1 VRTVFAISTFCLAL
15 VIRAA
20 SASEHEFRYKAPDA
34 QSVSLMG
41 EFNNWKGAAMTKES
55 DGVWSLKVT
64 LSPGTYGY
72 KFLINGKD
80 WVFDPEN
87 SNRKTVDSN
96 ENSAVAI
103 ADDAVT
109 ATAPTVAPIAFVA
122 ATPGGAVSHSPT
134 PRSTLT
140 SATAANVPP
149 LTPTPGE
156 IFTVE
161 LPLSVKRKADAVQ
174 DGNAN
179 LVHTKMAIAVPNGF
193 DPQKSWPVLVICNTE
208 GYSNIDAMNMYKQS
222 AFDEGWVIMA
232 ADDVEAQK
240 DKEGAT
246 REACAGA
253 AFDYLSAAWPASKNW
268 ATACGGMSG
277 GGKNSAF
284 LAAYLAKDGRR
295 VIGMLMMGVNQDMAS
310 VANGRSHPIGFQQV
324 PVFLSSGKK
333 DTIATPAQHE
343 SVKTS
348 LRGGG
353 FYKVRLESH
362 DGAHEVYPPHVNE
375 ALRWFM
381 AQASTTKA
389 APGSSSSSDFDKF
402 FKKKP

>member
-1 VRTVFAISTFCLAL
+1 MRIVTVAISTFCLTLA
-15 VIRAA
+15 IRAA

-41 EFNNWKGAAMTKES
+41 EFNNWKGVAMAKES
-55 DGVWSLKVT
+55 DGVWSVKVT

-72 KFLINGKD
+72 KFLVNGKD
-80 WVFDPEN
+80 WVFDPDN
-87 SNRKTVDSN
+87 SNRKSVDGN

-103 ADDAVT
+103 ADDA
-109 ATAPTVAPIAFVA
+109 ATAPPVAPIASVA
-122 ATPGGAVSHSPT
+122 ATPGAAVSRSPSQ
-134 PRSTLT
+134 RSTLT
-140 SATAANVPP
+140 SAAAAANVPP

-156 IFTVE
+156 VFTVE
-161 LPLSVKRKADAVQ
+161 LPLSAKRKADAVQ
-174 DGNAN
+174 DGNAK
-179 LVHTKMAIAVPNGF
+179 LAHTKMAIAVPNGF
-193 DPQKSWPVLVICNTE
+193 DPRKSWPVLVICNTE

-222 AFDEGWVIMA
+222 ALDEGWIIMA
-232 ADDVEAQK
+232 ADDVEAEK

-253 AFDYLSAAWPASKNW
+253 AFDYLSAAWPISKNW
-268 ATACGGMSG
+268 PTAYGGMSG

-284 LAAYLAKDGRR
+284 LAAYLARDGRR
-295 VIGMLMMGVNQDMAS
+295 LIGMLMMGVNQDMAS
-310 VANGRSHPIGFQQV
+310 VANDKSHPPRFQQV

-362 DGAHEVYPPHVNE
+362 EGAHEVYQPHVNE

-381 AQASTTKA
+381 AQASPAKA
-389 APGSSSSSDFDKF
+389 APGGSPSSDFDKF

>member
-1 VRTVFAISTFCLAL
+1 MRIATAAIFGFCLAL
-15 VIRAA
+15 AIGAA
-20 SASEHEFRYKAPDA
+20 LAAEHEFRYKTPDA

-72 KFLINGKD
+72 KFLVDGKD
-80 WVFDPEN
+80 WVFDPDN
-87 SNRKTVDSN
+87 PARKSVDGN
-96 ENSAVAI
+96 ENSAVTI
-103 ADDAVT
+103 TDDTAT
-109 ATAPTVAPIAFVA
+109 ATAPTVAPAT
-122 ATPGGAVSHSPT
+122 ATPVAPSV
-134 PRSTLT
+134 RSLPQRPTLT
-140 SATAANVPP
+140 SATSAANVPP
-149 LTPTPGE
+149 LTPAPGQVSA
-156 IFTVE
+156 VE
-161 LPLSVKRKADAVQ
+161 VPLSAKRRADAAQ
-174 DGNAN
+174 DGNAR
-179 LVHTKMAIAVPNGF
+179 LAHTKMAIAVPNGF

-222 AFDEGWVIMA
+222 ALDEGWVIMA
-232 ADDVEAQK
+232 ADDVEAEK
-240 DKEGAT
+240 NKEGAT

-253 AFDYLSAAWPASKNW
+253 AFDYLSAAWPGSKSW
-268 ATACGGMSG
+268 PTACGGMSG

-284 LAAYLAKDGRR
+284 LAAYLSRDGRQ

-310 VANGRSHPIGFQQV
+310 VANDKSHPPRFQQV

-333 DTIATPAQHE
+333 DTIATPAQTE
-343 SVKTS
+343 TVKSS

-362 DGAHEVYPPHVNE
+362 DGAHDVYPPHVNE
-375 ALRWFM
+375 ALRWFI
-381 AQASTTKA
+381 AQASPAKA
-389 APGSSSSSDFDKF
+389 APGSSPSSDFDKF